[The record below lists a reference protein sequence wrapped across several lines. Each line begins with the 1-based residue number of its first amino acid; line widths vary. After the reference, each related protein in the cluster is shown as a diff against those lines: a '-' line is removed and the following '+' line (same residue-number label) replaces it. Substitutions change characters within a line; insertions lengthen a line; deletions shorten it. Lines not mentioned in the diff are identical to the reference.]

1 MSSVTSSAPLSLI
14 WHGTWQASGVN
25 SNGYQRYDCVSHTVT
40 SPTTRTDLY
49 FAVTEIAS
57 GGAEPNP
64 TSGQTTW
71 KLLLEGGTIAA
82 SDGSV
87 VYHDAEGNNVLVQAA
102 ADRILE
108 VVNGIPQFVQRD
120 PAPVATFEAYKH
132 PNISGEYPVIPT
144 PNTFWIA
151 GGRVYG
157 LGVMQEGYFQDRDA
171 EFRSTVRETLRPAL
185 FAPRDDDAQ
194 VRIGK
199 IFHGYR
205 CIFAIGEDD
214 KSKVYGLGLNAGT
227 FGDGV
232 NDLTTFVYEA
242 FQKIQFFEDNSINIE
257 TIVTRYLGHHF
268 TWTLSETANSDS
280 TQKQAYSIA
289 YFIQEVVDV
298 GGVDTGGNVYLSAP
312 SSLTTANLSGGITRD
327 GTVRQLTGFDQPI
340 IGGMMFNTSA
350 IFWSKRKVYGVG
362 SITTTAGANAVTVST
377 VTEIGSFS
385 SDIVSYFSPSFNVAG
400 VTLADGT
407 AYFYNFKTNGGRTNP
422 LFEQA
427 PVISGK
433 LYRKFI
439 NNSSF
444 AAGLMDDGSIYWI
457 GLHYTESSTQ
467 QAGSTTPAELELPFD
482 LVAAEI
488 TSDAGSIFHIIT
500 TDGQHLVHRFPTAP
514 GTITHTAYRMTLTFN
529 GNQFPLY
536 VDPGWVGRAE
546 SVLFYDSSGSSA
558 QISLQTEDGY
568 IYNSST
574 IGGSVDQDDQS
585 ISNIV
590 SDVRR
595 NVGINFQH
603 QLYFASST
611 SNILTAG
618 SIGLN
623 AIGGTA
629 HAATGLYGPAIGG
642 SDFGIQIN
650 GSMIQRPTLR
660 SYQVT

>member
-14 WHGTWQASGVN
+14 WRGTWQASGVN

-71 KLLLEGGTIAA
+71 KVLLEGGTIAA
-82 SDGSV
+82 SDGSI

-108 VVNGIPQFVQRD
+108 VVDGIPQFVQRD

-132 PNISGEYPVIPT
+132 PNISGEYPVIGT
-144 PNTFWIA
+144 TNTFWIA

-157 LGVMQEGYFQDRDA
+157 LGMMQEGFVQDRNS
-171 EFRSTVRETLRPAL
+171 EYRSTLRETLRPAL

-194 VRIGK
+194 VPIGK
-199 IFHGYR
+199 IFHGHR

-214 KSKVYGLGLNAGT
+214 KSKVYGLGLNAGR
-227 FGDGV
+227 FGDGTD
-232 NDLTTFVYEA
+232 DLTTFVYEA
-242 FQKIQFFEDNSINIE
+242 FQKIQFFEDNGINIE
-257 TIVTRYLGHHF
+257 KVVTRYLGVGAQRVDE
-268 TWTLSETANSDS
+268 SS
-280 TQKQAYSIA
+280 TGSRTRDCIA

-298 GGVDTGGNVYLSAP
+298 GGVDTGGNVYISAS
-312 SSLTTANLSGGITRD
+312 SSLSVPNVAGGITRD

-340 IGGMMFNTSA
+340 IGGMKFNSSA
-350 IFWSKRKVYGVG
+350 IFWSKRKVYGLG
-362 SITTTAGANAVTVST
+362 LITTTAGGSNSNLST

-385 SDIVSYFSPSFNVAG
+385 SDIVSFYAASENVAA

-407 AYFYNFKTNGGRTNP
+407 AYFYNFKTNGGRANP

-439 NNSSF
+439 TNSSF

-457 GLHYTESSTQ
+457 GLHYTSSGT
-467 QAGSTTPAELELPFD
+467 ATGSATPAELELPFD
-482 LVAAEI
+482 LVAADI
-488 TSDAGSIFHIIT
+488 VDDRAAIFHIIT
-500 TDGQHLVHRFPTAP
+500 TDGQHIIHRSNTRLS
-514 GTITHTAYRMTLTFN
+514 TITNTAYRMILTFN

-546 SVLFYDSSGSSA
+546 SIRYYDGGGGGN

-568 IYNSST
+568 IYNSNT
-574 IGGSVDQDDQS
+574 IGSAVDQDDDT
-585 ISNIV
+585 IDEIV
-590 SDVRR
+590 ANTGR

-603 QLYFASST
+603 QIYYASSVSHT
-611 SNILTAG
+611 ITAG

-623 AIGGTA
+623 AIGGQA
-629 HAATGLYGPAIGG
+629 HAATGLFGAFNG
-642 SDFGIQIN
+642 STTFSVTIN
-650 GSMIQRPTLR
+650 GSMVQRPTLR